1 MMNKCYVIKKEVLE
15 RTDHEEILF
24 SQGIFATRELAI
36 QKIKELANIV
46 STSEGM
52 TVYDIS
58 NKDDFC
64 FIVRYSSCMACP
76 DYDINCIG
84 ECHKPQYNFTT
95 VEYDFVE
102 S

>member
-1 MMNKCYVIKKEVLE
+1 MKKCYAIKMEVLE

-24 SQGIFATRELAI
+24 DEGIFATKELAM
-36 QKIKELANIV
+36 QKIKEFADKI
-46 STSEGM
+46 STLKNM

-58 NKDDFC
+58 GKDDFC
-64 FIVRYSSCMACP
+64 LNVRYSSCMACP

-84 ECHKPQYNFTT
+84 ECHKPQYNFTIL
-95 VEYDFVE
+95 EYDFVE

>member
-1 MMNKCYVIKKEVLE
+1 MKKCYAIKMEVLE
-15 RTDHEEILF
+15 RTDNEEILF
-24 SQGIFATRELAI
+24 EEGIFADKELAI

-46 STSEGM
+46 STSKNM
-52 TVYDIS
+52 TVYDIT

-64 FIVRYSSCMACP
+64 LNVRYSSCMDCP

-84 ECHKPQYNFTT
+84 ECYKPQYNFTI

>member
-1 MMNKCYVIKKEVLE
+1 MKKCYVIKKEVLE
-15 RTDHEEILF
+15 RTNHEEILF
-24 SQGIFATRELAI
+24 SQGIFATKKLAI
-36 QKIKELANIV
+36 QKIKELADII

-64 FIVRYSSCMACP
+64 INIRYSSCMACP
-76 DYDINCIG
+76 EYDINCTG
-84 ECHKPQYNFTT
+84 ECYKPRYKFTI

>member
-1 MMNKCYVIKKEVLE
+1 MKKCYAIKMEVLE
-15 RTDHEEILF
+15 RTDHEKILF
-24 SQGIFATRELAI
+24 DEGIFVNKELAL
-36 QKIKELANIV
+36 QKIKELADTV
-46 STSEGM
+46 SISKGM

-64 FIVRYSSCMACP
+64 LNVRYSSCMACP

-84 ECHKPQYNFTT
+84 ECCKPQYNFTI

>member
-1 MMNKCYVIKKEVLE
+1 MKKCYVIKKEVLE

-24 SQGIFATRELAI
+24 SEGIFATKNLVI
-36 QKIKELANIV
+36 QKIKELADIV
-46 STSEGM
+46 SASEGM

-64 FIVRYSSCMACP
+64 LNVRYSSCMTCP
-76 DYDINCIG
+76 DYDINCTG
-84 ECHKPQYNFTT
+84 ECYKPQYKFTIL
-95 VEYDFVE
+95 EYDFVE